1 MLAYYGKHTVYY
13 LIYWLIYW
21 LTPTVFGGR
30 IWIYRLTVKNTP
42 TAPYREM
49 RRILPS
55 WLLTV

>member
-1 MLAYYGKHTVYY
+1 MLAYCGKHTVFHLIYYLVYYLIYY

-42 TAPYREM
+42 IAYAGR
-49 RRILPS
+49 
-55 WLLTV
+55 